1 MMMLDIIKV
10 LRFAE
15 ENGLNIGT
23 KEGIIITDKEGCL
36 LFESDSKTE
45 CFKQACAWIDKN
57 RTKF

>member
-1 MMMLDIIKV
+1 MIMLDIIKV
-10 LRFAE
+10 LRFVG

-45 CFKQACAWIDKN
+45 CFKQACAWIENKHSN
-57 RTKF
+57 

>member
-10 LRFAE
+10 LKFAE
-15 ENGLNIGT
+15 ENRLSIGT
-23 KEGIIITDKEGCL
+23 KEGIIITDKEGRL

>member
-1 MMMLDIIKV
+1 MMMLDVIKV
-10 LRFAE
+10 LRFVN

-45 CFKQACAWIDKN
+45 CFSQACAWIDEN
-57 RTKF
+57 RNNF

>member
-1 MMMLDIIKV
+1 MIMLDVIKV

-15 ENGLNIGT
+15 ENGLNAGT

-45 CFKQACAWIDKN
+45 CFK
-57 RTKF
+57 

>member
-1 MMMLDIIKV
+1 MIMLDIIKV

-15 ENGLNIGT
+15 ENKLSIGT

-45 CFKQACAWIDKN
+45 CFKQACAWIDK
-57 RTKF
+57 KEF